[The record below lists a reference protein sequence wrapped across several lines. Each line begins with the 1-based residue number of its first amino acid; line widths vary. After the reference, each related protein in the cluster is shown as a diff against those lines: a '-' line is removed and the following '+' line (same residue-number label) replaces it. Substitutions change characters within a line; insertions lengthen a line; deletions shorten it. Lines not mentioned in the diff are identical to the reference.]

1 MMKPEDRKWHGGIS
15 LDPIVYDGI
24 KKLAKADDRPFSSFV
39 NILLRNFLEK
49 HREKKLL
56 KRRK

>member
-1 MMKPEDRKWHGGIS
+1 MMKPEDRKWGGGIS
-15 LDPIVYDGI
+15 LDPIVHDGI

-39 NILLRNFLEK
+39 NIILRNYLEK
-49 HREKKLL
+49 HEKKKLL